1 MELEVFNLYDDFV
14 VLREGD
20 DYEVIINYVNYNIRF
35 WCKLILEFFN
45 ILYFVS

>member
-1 MELEVFNLYDDFV
+1 MVRVEVFLFFKFMELEVFNLYDDFV

-35 WCKLILEFFN
+35 
-45 ILYFVS
+45 